1 MSDNKLKSEPNPT
14 LVVLEDNKPWW
25 YLPKTRREGYRN
37 LHKINRYGLTYRSDQ
52 VLTLNRKFNQ
62 EISKITS
69 VQKMIK
75 HKYFCSLLVGKD
87 QDILFEEYAKDFVK
101 LQKLSK

>member
-37 LHKINRYGLTYRSDQ
+37 LHKINRYGLLFRSYY
-52 VLTLNRKFNQ
+52 VLTLNEN
-62 EISKITS
+62 
-69 VQKMIK
+69 
-75 HKYFCSLLVGKD
+75 Y
-87 QDILFEEYAKDFVK
+87 K
-101 LQKLSK
+101 LEVE